1 MRRPERD
8 AGKPH
13 PALDMS
19 VRSLAAASARKA
31 QPTKNFLRSGVSALR
46 ARRVA
51 ESCSIACGWS
61 VGSCATAVLDIMDT
75 RTG

>member
-8 AGKPH
+8 TGELH

-31 QPTKNFLRSGVSALR
+31 QPTENFLRSSGVSA
-46 ARRVA
+46 
-51 ESCSIACGWS
+51 
-61 VGSCATAVLDIMDT
+61 
-75 RTG
+75 